1 MKKRTAAVML
11 LVLML
16 LSGCGEDTPAETPP
30 PTGTILAQGES
41 FVVMEEHSGGV
52 TKYSYTIK
60 DKAGKELES
69 AICAKQPRVAVIND
83 DLLGVRFYVSDKTFC
98 RYYDLKNSR
107 VSESFFNA
115 FWDNGKLVAYHDY
128 DNGHRMMVRDMFNA
142 NGYYYEQELDVQAL
156 SITVTACE
164 QNEETGELNVTY
176 TYGDTG
182 TEYEITLPTKPA
194 ETEEAE

>member
-1 MKKRTAAVML
+1 MKKRIIAVML
-11 LVLML
+11 LML
-16 LSGCGEDTPAETPP
+16 TLLAGCGEDTPAETPTP
-30 PTGTILAQGES
+30 SAAILSQGDC
-41 FVVMEEHSGGV
+41 FVVAEDNSSGI

-69 AICAKQPRVAVIND
+69 AICAKQPRVAAIND
-83 DLLGVRFYVSDKTFC
+83 DLLGVRFYVNDKTFC

-182 TEYEITLPTKPA
+182 TEHEITLPTKPV
-194 ETEEAE
+194 ETEAAE

>member
-1 MKKRTAAVML
+1 MKKRIAAIML
-11 LVLML
+11 LMLML
-16 LSGCGEDTPAETPP
+16 LAGCGEDTPAETPAP
-30 PTGTILAQGES
+30 SAAILSQGDC
-41 FVVMEEHSGGV
+41 FVVAEDNSSGI

-60 DKAGKELES
+60 DKSGAELES
-69 AICAKQPRVAVIND
+69 AICANQPRVAVIND
-83 DLLGVRFYVSDKTFC
+83 DLLGVRFYVNDKTFC

-142 NGYYYEQELDVQAL
+142 NGYYYEKELDVQAL

-182 TEYEITLPTKPA
+182 TEHEITLPTKPA

>member
-1 MKKRTAAVML
+1 MKKRIAAVL
-11 LVLML
+11 FLGLML
-16 LSGCGEDTPAETPP
+16 LAACGEDTPSETPA
-30 PTGTILAQGES
+30 PTGTILSQGDS
-41 FVVMEEHSGGV
+41 FIVIEDHASGV

-60 DKAGKELES
+60 DNAGNELES

-83 DLLGVRFYVSDKTFC
+83 DLLGVRFYVNDKTFC

-128 DNGHRMMVRDMFNA
+128 DNGHRMMVRDIFDE
-142 NGYYYEQELDVQAL
+142 NGYFYEQDLDVQAL

-164 QNEETGELNVTY
+164 QNEETGELHVTY

-182 TEYEITLPTKPA
+182 TEQEITLPTKPA
-194 ETEEAE
+194 DTVEVE

>member
-16 LSGCGEDTPAETPP
+16 LSGCGEDTPAETPA

-41 FVVMEEHSGGV
+41 FVVVEERGGGV
-52 TKYSYTIK
+52 TVYSCAIMGT
-60 DKAGKELES
+60 AGKELES
-69 AICAKQPRVAVIND
+69 AICAKQPLVAAIND
-83 DLLGVRFYVSDKTFC
+83 DLLGVRFYVNDKTFC

-128 DNGHRMMVRDMFNA
+128 DNGHRMMVRDMFKA
-142 NGYYYEQELDVQAL
+142 NGYYYEQKLEVQAQ
-156 SITVTACE
+156 SITDTACD

-194 ETEEAE
+194 EPEDAE